1 MFEWDWVHEPTPR
14 FPRCHCSVIVELP
27 NRELLSAWY
36 AGEDEARPDAAVITS
51 RKAPGGSWSRPPQ
64 IVADTPGKPEGNPV
78 LWVNRRGRVQLFYGT
93 MHGKLDGPPGPGARW
108 DTVDQKMKLSYDLG
122 HSWGDD
128 IMLRA
133 EWGCVFRTKP
143 LGLANGDTIIGVE
156 YSGDHSL
163 FLISED
169 DGDTWW
175 YTGEVPGVKNQ
186 HPTMIQR
193 SDGSILAL
201 LRPGGVQHRIGR
213 TVSYDN
219 GRTWQKA
226 VNTDLPN
233 PGAAVDMVK
242 LDDGRVI
249 LAFNPLTRGRNALA
263 LAVSEDEGETFP
275 IVRDLEREKTGEFS
289 YPAIIQD
296 RAGLVHMSYTHMR
309 TRIKHVCFTPDWV
322 YEANG

>member
-1 MFEWDWVHEPTPR
+1 V
-14 FPRCHCSVIVELP
+14 VVELP
-27 NRELLSAWY
+27 NGELLSAWY
-36 AGEDEARPDAAVITS
+36 AGEDEARPDAAVVIA
-51 RKAPGGSWSRPPQ
+51 RKAPGGGWSRPPQ
-64 IVADTPGKPEGNPV
+64 IVADTPGKPEGNAV

-93 MHGKLDGPPGPGARW
+93 MHGKLDGPPGPGVRW

-122 HSWGDD
+122 HTWGEDL
-128 IMLRA
+128 MLRE

-143 LGLANGDTIIGVE
+143 LNLQNGDTIIGVE
-156 YSGDHSL
+156 YRTNHSL

-175 YTGEVPGVKNQ
+175 YTGEVRGVPNQ

-201 LRPGGVQHRIGR
+201 LRPAGPWHRIGR

-219 GRTWQKA
+219 GRTWERA
-226 VNTDLPN
+226 VHTKLPN
-233 PGAAVDMVK
+233 PGAAIDMVR

-249 LAFNPLTRGRNALA
+249 LAHNPLKRGRNALA
-263 LAVSEDEGETFP
+263 LALSEDEGETFP
-275 IVRDLEREKTGEFS
+275 VTRDLEREERGEFS

-296 RAGLVHMSYTHMR
+296 RSGRVHVTYTHMR
-309 TRIKHVCFTPDWV
+309 TRIKHVCLTPDWV
-322 YEANG
+322 YGE